1 MEIIELMRSRNS
13 VREYLDKEIEKD
25 KKELLTSYISKLNEK
40 YKTNVQIV
48 FDDEEGFK
56 NSKKDYGKF
65 SGCKNYI
72 ALVGNDGETCG
83 YVGMLIALKAQEIGL
98 NTCFVAMS
106 YNSKRIKK
114 TIKVNKGEKIQCCI
128 SLGYGKNNGFAHKS
142 KTKEQVLEVKSPSSI
157 NIDEVVEACLLAP
170 TALNQ
175 QKFKI
180 VVDNENIDVVKSGIG
195 FYLDV
200 DLGIVKAAKDL
211 VSNKI
216 SLD

>member
-1 MEIIELMRSRNS
+1 MIVYSGTKRTFQNDVVNGRIAREIDSLFRQMGIG
-13 VREYLDKEIEKD
+13 RE
-25 KKELLTSYISKLNEK
+25 
-40 YKTNVQIV
+40 
-48 FDDEEGFK
+48 
-56 NSKKDYGKF
+56 
-65 SGCKNYI
+65 
-72 ALVGNDGETCG
+72 
-83 YVGMLIALKAQEIGL
+83 
-98 NTCFVAMS
+98 
-106 YNSKRIKK
+106 
-114 TIKVNKGEKIQCCI
+114 
-128 SLGYGKNNGFAHKS
+128 
-142 KTKEQVLEVKSPSSI
+142 SI
-157 NIDEVVEACLLAP
+157 CLLAP